1 MSAGPTKEKVLQAI
15 RALGNQVTVPD
26 VVAKT
31 GLSLYEAS
39 ETMTKIA
46 SETQARLQVTATG
59 EIVYRFPPHFYYLYF
74 ARGIERF
81 FSKAGRKL
89 AAAGFFLFKISF
101 GLILLF
107 SVIFIFSIALLIR
120 SVLAAYLG
128 AGDGI
133 PQMWSDFFRSF
144 KKIAWGNENTA
155 ESAPVDGQHPEHPGQ
170 GFLLNCYSFL
180 FGPGNPNQGIEDECG
195 KLIAQVIRL
204 NEGIVLAEHF
214 SPYTGR
220 APEDETVIFQIL
232 AKFNG
237 YPKVTENNEI
247 VYIFPS
253 MSTRSEVANYAHTPA
268 LIQEK
273 EWQFW
278 GLTKEARQP
287 VLTLAAANLLGA
299 MVFVLLIVCTGG
311 TNSAHL
317 KLFAFFACYGSLFV
331 FIPLARWLILK
342 EINKDIR
349 QRNETAREYENRLG
363 DPDQGLLVKLEE
375 AENLRLRENTRG
387 AKEIVYQTDKDY
399 LEQLTDANQT

>member
-1 MSAGPTKEKVLQAI
+1 MSAGTTKEKVLRAI

-39 ETMTKIA
+39 ETMTTIA
-46 SETQARLQVTATG
+46 SETQARLQVTASG
-59 EIVYRFPPHFYYLYF
+59 EIVYRFPVHFYYLYF

-89 AAAGFFLFKISF
+89 TNAAFFLFKISF

-107 SVIFIFSIALLIR
+107 SVIFIFGIALLIR

-128 AGDGI
+128 SGDGI
-133 PQMWSDFFRSF
+133 PLMWSDFFRSF
-144 KKIAWGNENTA
+144 KKIAWGNENFA
-155 ESAPVDGQHPEHPGQ
+155 LSPSPDGTQPGQ

-180 FGPGNPNQGIEDECG
+180 FGPGNPNTGIEEECG

-273 EWQFW
+273 EWQFT
-278 GLTKEARQP
+278 GLSKEEAQP
-287 VLTLAAANLLGA
+287 VRILAAANLLGA
-299 MVFVLLIVCTGG
+299 MIFVFLIVCSGG

-317 KLFAFFACYGSLFV
+317 KLFAFFACYGSLFF
-331 FIPLARWLILK
+331 FIPLARWLILN

-349 QRNETAREYENRLG
+349 QRNETAREYEQRLG
-363 DPDQGLLVKLEE
+363 NPDQALLVKLEE
-375 AENLRLRENTRG
+375 AENLRLQENTRG
-387 AKEIVYQTDKDY
+387 TKEIVYQTDKDY